1 MTEQEFLTKMKEDVL
16 DTEDEISMDTDLLDI
31 EERDSLSFVSFIAM
45 VKVATGKKLELK
57 AIQAAETVQDLYN
70 LFK

>member
-16 DTEDEISMDTDLLDI
+16 DTEDDISMETVLLDI
-31 EERDSLSFVSFIAM
+31 EEWDSLSFVSFIAM
-45 VKVATGKKLELK
+45 VKVATGKKLERK

-70 LFK
+70 LVK